1 MSHVRL
7 NVFCGLYSC
16 VKVWNVKGSLSILE
30 FMSVGPVT
38 FAPHHESI
46 DGMEVSVSDDHY
58 LYTNDTESDE
68 ESDGNEYMEYI
79 KRNAPRG
86 KKHSR
91 YPGSLTQP
99 LDVSSRPWKYW
110 TDSGVAS
117 LTEADRKQSLEDKAF
132 NILVAWRNGM
142 GNKPTSWDTILEALK
157 TSDLGDLASEIQT
170 DIEARSLYGSNSHIK
185 DCVSDFP

>member
-16 VKVWNVKGSLSILE
+16 VKVWNVKDFLSILE
-30 FMSVGPVT
+30 LMSVGPVT
-38 FAPHHESI
+38 FAPHHEST

-68 ESDGNEYMEYI
+68 DSDGYEYMEYI
-79 KRNAPRG
+79 KRNTPRG

-99 LDVSSRPWKYW
+99 LDVPSGPWKYR

-117 LTEADRKQSLEDKAF
+117 LGSSPVFPAHAVRKQHSFQSPLSGWHMHGSMEGRRKDSESL
-132 NILVAWRNGM
+132 W
-142 GNKPTSWDTILEALK
+142 
-157 TSDLGDLASEIQT
+157 LAQ
-170 DIEARSLYGSNSHIK
+170 
-185 DCVSDFP
+185 